1 MAEAIGLGLSIFALV
16 KLGAVVLNTCY
27 DYVAKAK
34 NAPEDIQR
42 IISEVGSLQTILEQ
56 LQRLTSDPDE
66 EKMTLLKSL
75 EGPNGPFKAC
85 YDVLDEIQKKLQSI
99 KDVASLRRRLLFPF
113 EGPKLNELLHTLE
126 KHKTSFILAIAGD
139 NVKATS
145 NVEKKV
151 DNVSNRLEDMKAL
164 EYRKEVLQWLKGAD
178 PTTNHNTARKK
189 HEPGT
194 GEWLLDSKE
203 FKSWMEEDGK
213 IMWLNGIPGAGK
225 TVLSS
230 TVIENLILH
239 CKTRTGDRV
248 AYYYFDFS
256 DHGKQTT
263 SGCLQSLIRQLCE
276 QSDTIPVAVKELH
289 ADCKST
295 TPSLSQLTS
304 TLIGIMNYGPKY
316 FIAIDA
322 LDECKEEEEEHERE
336 SFFEALQEIISS
348 TTGRYSVF
356 IASRPEIDISRNL
369 TELGALNFNI
379 QRNLVDADI
388 RSHVRACL
396 EKEIRFKKWPIP
408 VKTQVED
415 KLTAGA
421 NGMFRWAVC
430 QLDSLKRCLK
440 PANALRELETLPK
453 TLEET
458 YSRILKRVPSVYERE
473 MKSILLLLA
482 FSTRPMTIQEVAE
495 ATAVNLE
502 NRSFSTDERFPD
514 AYDIL
519 ELCSSLVSLVDLG
532 SDSASIL
539 RKERMNVFNWPPE
552 TKIIHFAHFSVKEY
566 IISER
571 ARKMVSPS
579 LVITPSTSQLHIAE
593 MCLIYLLDFNGGKAT
608 TNFDHSEYPLLA
620 YAALH
625 WMTHLASMEEADL
638 AAIEDLLLRLFD
650 PDDSANLMNCL
661 NLYDPVSRYTLRQ
674 YGDQTRTLG
683 FTVHRN
689 KQDFETP
696 LYYACYYGLLPI
708 VEALLGKLA
717 TRRRSAEELG
727 TALEAAA
734 SGGYVAIVRRLLEEG
749 ADPNAPYCRKF
760 HRPLHAGA
768 SSGSVEI
775 VELLLAAGADVNA
788 SGGEFGTALHVAARH
803 GSSEIIQ
810 LLIDNGHDVNP
821 WVQMYG
827 TALTLAARH
836 GHDGAIMTLLK
847 NGANPNVYGGAYL
860 SALNAAA
867 EHARV
872 DAVRALLDAGAE
884 IKLDQGRDRALH
896 EAAERAEISI
906 MRLLIARGADINAPG
921 GTYGTPLKS
930 AIQSRDDAAFAFMLE
945 NGADINER
953 GSTSKYPIDQAI
965 FGGNLK
971 AADKLLELGGK
982 FGDGALNEALDYHT
996 KEYLVKTLLDRGAD
1010 PNAFHKKHGNVLQ
1023 FAVYGSRHQAIRWLL
1038 EAGADVNAVE
1048 GEYGTALQ
1056 AATAGKNESIVLL
1069 LLEFGAKVNLPCCGK
1084 FGNPLQAAARMGKMS
1099 LVQLLIDRGADINA
1113 RGGRYETA
1121 LQGAAAKGDETIVRL
1136 LLSKKADV
1144 NIVGGDYQ
1152 TALRAAAA
1160 EGHEGIVKLLLAAGA
1175 DINITTVGEHTS
1187 ASDPYSITSFRSTL
1201 EVAVASGNIAIVQLL
1216 LDHGMDIN
1224 ASEESCSASLSHAA
1238 ALPTTTML
1246 EFLIDQGADVKLYG
1260 GMVTFTAAN
1269 RRKID
1274 PLKLLIRH
1282 GANINYCTQHSGS
1295 ALQECAH
1302 MGHREIM
1309 ELLLESGADVN
1320 AQGGFYG
1327 TALQRAIESGKKEI
1341 SMELLR
1347 RGADVNAKAGKWG
1360 TALSMAARKG
1370 DEEMVRELL
1379 QRGADVNLTHGY
1391 HSNALQAA
1399 IDGDYYE
1406 MANELLDKG
1415 ADPSVPGVHGTALI
1429 SACGYG
1435 KVGQIQ
1441 LVKRILSY
1449 GVDIEAVD
1457 PARPEDS
1464 ATPGTRFY
1472 VTALQY
1478 AAYAGNEAVARLLI
1492 EAGANVNM
1500 KAGTWGYALQVAAKR
1515 GHHEVVTLLLENGA
1529 DINAV
1534 GGEFGTALQAAAN
1547 EGNDTVVSLLLE
1559 NGADVNIEAGLYG
1572 SPLQAVSRLGKLRHV
1587 QLFLERGAKINTTVG
1602 HYGAPLH
1609 AAAKRGNDGV
1619 VKLLLEHGADV
1630 NLMCGKHGSALQAAC
1645 CGHSGRTEN
1654 IRTIELLLKH
1664 GANVNQEGGKWGTA
1678 LQAAAYHH
1686 YFYVEILLRHGA
1698 DPNLKGGRFGS
1709 PLEAA
1714 RKKGLPR
1721 VARLLIQHGAREDT

>member
-867 EHARV
+867 EHASV
-872 DAVRALLDAGAE
+872 DAVRALLDAGAK

-945 NGADINER
+945 N
-953 GSTSKYPIDQAI
+953 
-965 FGGNLK
+965 
-971 AADKLLELGGK
+971 
-982 FGDGALNEALDYHT
+982 
-996 KEYLVKTLLDRGAD
+996 
-1010 PNAFHKKHGNVLQ
+1010 
-1023 FAVYGSRHQAIRWLL
+1023 
-1038 EAGADVNAVE
+1038 E

-1056 AATAGKNESIVLL
+1056 AATAGKNESIIHL

-1099 LVQLLIDRGADINA
+1099 LAQLLIDRGADVNA

-1121 LQGAAAKGDETIVRL
+1121 LQAAAAKGDETIVRL

-1246 EFLIDQGADVKLYG
+1246 EFLIDQGANVKLYG
-1260 GMVTFTAAN
+1260 GMATFTAAN

-1492 EAGANVNM
+1492 EAGANGNT

-1529 DINAV
+1529 DIDAV

-1547 EGNDTVVSLLLE
+1547 EGNDTVVNLLLE

-1630 NLMCGKHGSALQAAC
+1630 NLVCGKHGSALQAAC

>member
-85 YDVLDEIQKKLQSI
+85 YDVLDEIRKKLQSI

-860 SALNAAA
+860 
-867 EHARV
+867 
-872 DAVRALLDAGAE
+872 
-884 IKLDQGRDRALH
+884 
-896 EAAERAEISI
+896 
-906 MRLLIARGADINAPG
+906 
-921 GTYGTPLKS
+921 T
-930 AIQSRDDAAFAFMLE
+930 
-945 NGADINER
+945 
-953 GSTSKYPIDQAI
+953 
-965 FGGNLK
+965 
-971 AADKLLELGGK
+971 
-982 FGDGALNEALDYHT
+982 
-996 KEYLVKTLLDRGAD
+996 
-1010 PNAFHKKHGNVLQ
+1010 
-1023 FAVYGSRHQAIRWLL
+1023 
-1038 EAGADVNAVE
+1038 
-1048 GEYGTALQ
+1048 
-1056 AATAGKNESIVLL
+1056 
-1069 LLEFGAKVNLPCCGK
+1069 
-1084 FGNPLQAAARMGKMS
+1084 RMGKMS
-1099 LVQLLIDRGADINA
+1099 LVQLLIDCGADVNA

-1121 LQGAAAKGDETIVRL
+1121 LQAAAAKGDETIVRL

-1320 AQGGFYG
+1320 VQGGFYG

-1379 QRGADVNLTHGY
+1379 QRGADINLTHGY

-1492 EAGANVNM
+1492 EAGANVNT

-1529 DINAV
+1529 DIDAV

-1547 EGNDTVVSLLLE
+1547 EGNDTVVNLLLE

-1630 NLMCGKHGSALQAAC
+1630 NLMPNGE
-1645 CGHSGRTEN
+1645 HSNDR
-1654 IRTIELLLKH
+1654 I
-1664 GANVNQEGGKWGTA
+1664 A
-1678 LQAAAYHH
+1678 
-1686 YFYVEILLRHGA
+1686 
-1698 DPNLKGGRFGS
+1698 S
-1709 PLEAA
+1709 
-1714 RKKGLPR
+1714 
-1721 VARLLIQHGAREDT
+1721 

>member
-408 VKTQVED
+408 VKAQVED

-482 FSTRPMTIQEVAE
+482 FSARPMTIQEVAE

-775 VELLLAAGADVNA
+775 VELLLVAGADVNA

-836 GHDGAIMTLLK
+836 GHD
-847 NGANPNVYGGAYL
+847 
-860 SALNAAA
+860 
-867 EHARV
+867 
-872 DAVRALLDAGAE
+872 
-884 IKLDQGRDRALH
+884 
-896 EAAERAEISI
+896 
-906 MRLLIARGADINAPG
+906 
-921 GTYGTPLKS
+921 
-930 AIQSRDDAAFAFMLE
+930 
-945 NGADINER
+945 
-953 GSTSKYPIDQAI
+953 
-965 FGGNLK
+965 
-971 AADKLLELGGK
+971 
-982 FGDGALNEALDYHT
+982 
-996 KEYLVKTLLDRGAD
+996 
-1010 PNAFHKKHGNVLQ
+1010 
-1023 FAVYGSRHQAIRWLL
+1023 
-1038 EAGADVNAVE
+1038 E

-1099 LVQLLIDRGADINA
+1099 LVQLLIDRGADVNA

-1121 LQGAAAKGDETIVRL
+1121 LQAAAAKGDETIVRL

-1246 EFLIDQGADVKLYG
+1246 EFLIDQGANVKLYG
-1260 GMVTFTAAN
+1260 GMATFTAAN

-1630 NLMCGKHGSALQAAC
+1630 NLVCGKHGSALQAAC